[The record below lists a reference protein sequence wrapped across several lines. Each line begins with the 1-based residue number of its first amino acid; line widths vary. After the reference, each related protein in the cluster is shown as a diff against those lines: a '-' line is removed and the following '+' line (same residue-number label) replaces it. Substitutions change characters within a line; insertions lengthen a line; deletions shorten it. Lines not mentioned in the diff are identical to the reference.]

1 MDHSFPLLSE
11 GQVVELAANFMRDEV
26 QTILFSMDPLKALRL
41 DGFPTSFF
49 QNSWSVV
56 GDSTTDMVLAVLWG
70 SALPPSIS
78 DFLNTL
84 IPKV

>member
-41 DGFPTSFF
+41 AVSLHLSFKILG
-49 QNSWSVV
+49 V
-56 GDSTTDMVLAVLWG
+56 
-70 SALPPSIS
+70 
-78 DFLNTL
+78 
-84 IPKV
+84 